1 MLKAILYLAAES
13 NAEKKKKKNK
23 YIVNEERP

>member
-1 MLKAILYLAAES
+1 MLKAVLYLAAEA
-13 NAEKKKKKNK
+13 NAEKKKKKKK